1 MATRGQ
7 KRHLVTLENPGAS
20 VPDGDGG
27 YTQAWT
33 ALTPP
38 RMRAEIKPAT
48 ARELERLAAGTVL
61 SSASHIVTMDYH
73 AQVTTVTRI
82 VFGTR
87 YFSVTGVSNPEERN
101 IETICV
107 CVELLGATAAADV
120 DSWMQQTGW
129 TQ

>member
-7 KRHLVTLENPGAS
+7 KRHLVTLENPLAAA
-20 VPDGDGG
+20 PDGDGG
-27 YTQAWT
+27 YIQIWAP
-33 ALTPP
+33 LTPP

-73 AQVTTVTRI
+73 AQVTTETRI
-82 VFGTR
+82 VFRTR

-107 CVELLGATAAADV
+107 CVELMGVPAAADV
-120 DSWMQQTGW
+120 DSWVQGGW
-129 TQ
+129 SQ